1 MAEAEFLSDRIC
13 VLKKGV
19 MQCIGTSLDL
29 KNIFGDGYIL
39 TFICEKDCQEKV
51 QQIILGLS
59 EDISLISSKGGNLMF
74 SLGYDKVGEL
84 NWFIKILNKDFSDEK
99 IKPLEGLV
107 KECGI
112 EQTSI
117 EEIFLKI
124 AKEEEEDDGER
135 ELYK

>member
-1 MAEAEFLSDRIC
+1 
-13 VLKKGV
+13 
-19 MQCIGTSLDL
+19 
-29 KNIFGDGYIL
+29 
-39 TFICEKDCQEKV
+39 
-51 QQIILGLS
+51 
-59 EDISLISSKGGNLMF
+59 MF